1 MPTDMSSSL
10 PAAFRRRRAQKGRG
24 RCAGGRSGNAHQGG
38 DSGRVLPAYA
48 LQALLHR
55 DPVVGVKLH
64 HVGDRAKR
72 DQIEQRAEIGPAL
85 AFERATLAQ
94 LGAQRQHQIEHDTDA
109 GQILARKAAAR
120 LIRVNDAPGI
130 RERGARQMMIGN
142 ERACRAG
149 WRWQRLRCCDSIVD
163 GNQQVRIF
171 DGFGKLD
178 DLWRQAVAKFET
190 VWRR

>member
-1 MPTDMSSSL
+1 
-10 PAAFRRRRAQKGRG
+10 
-24 RCAGGRSGNAHQGG
+24 
-38 DSGRVLPAYA
+38 
-48 LQALLHR
+48 
-55 DPVVGVKLH
+55 
-64 HVGDRAKR
+64 
-72 DQIEQRAEIGPAL
+72 
-85 AFERATLAQ
+85 
-94 LGAQRQHQIEHDTDA
+94 
-109 GQILARKAAAR
+109 
-120 LIRVNDAPGI
+120 
-130 RERGARQMMIGN
+130 MMIGN